1 VLFHLFY
8 NFFQIY
14 RKTFG
19 ISKKA
24 IIFAALFQYHFN
36 IKKLKIIIM
45 ETKEKTFSGIK
56 LNGIMMLIFNL
67 LFLLAVVALLIL
79 GINTVE
85 TGSLGIVWIIL
96 AIIGFI
102 KNMIFWCGFMQI
114 EPNEARVM
122 VFFGKYRGTVK
133 TDGFFWVNP
142 FYAKKK
148 LTLRA
153 RNLDAEPI
161 KVNDKK
167 GNPVMIGQVLVW
179 RVVDTYKA
187 SFEIDNTSN
196 LSSIA
201 AAKPDN
207 VQDKMKAY
215 EHFVKVQSDAA
226 LRMVA
231 GMYSYDNMENEDEK
245 LTLRSGGEEINE
257 ILEKQ
262 LNERLSIAGIEVM
275 EARVNYL
282 AYAPE
287 IAAVML
293 RRQQAEAIIAAREKI
308 VDGAV
313 GMVKHALTKL
323 AEEQVIE
330 LDGEKKAAMVSNL
343 LVILCGDERATP
355 IVNTGT
361 LYN

>member
-1 VLFHLFY
+1 M
-8 NFFQIY
+8 
-14 RKTFG
+14 KTQE
-19 ISKKA
+19 KK
-24 IIFAALFQYHFN
+24 F
-36 IKKLKIIIM
+36 
-45 ETKEKTFSGIK
+45 TGIK
-56 LNGIMMLIFNL
+56 LRGIPTLIFNIAL
-67 LFLLAVVALLIL
+67 LLALIAFVVWMVNSRLSGILLTGLIL
-79 GINTVE
+79 AGVVLFVIHC
-85 TGSLGIVWIIL
+85 IL
-96 AIIGFI
+96 YA
-102 KNMIFWCGFMQI
+102 GFMQI

-122 VFFGKYRGTVK
+122 IFFGKYHGTVK
-133 TDGFFWVNP
+133 ENGYFWVNP

-167 GNPVMIGQVLVW
+167 GNPILIGQVLVW
-179 RVVDTYKA
+179 KVVDTYKA
-187 SFEIDNTSN
+187 SFDIDNK
-196 LSSIA
+196 
-201 AAKPDN
+201 AKTAMQSEVSADN
-207 VQDKMKAY
+207 VNEKMKAY

-226 LRMVA
+226 LRYVA
-231 GMYSYDNMENEDEK
+231 GMYAYDDSGNEKEK

-262 LNERLSIAGIEVM
+262 LNERLSIAGIEVL

-293 RRQQAEAIIAAREKI
+293 RRQQADAIISAREKI

-313 GMVKHALTKL
+313 GMVKHALDKL
-323 AEEQVIE
+323 SEEKVVD
-330 LDGEKKAAMVSNL
+330 LDDEKKAAMVSNL
-343 LVILCGDERATP
+343 LVVLCSDEHAQP
-355 IVNTGT
+355 VVNTGT